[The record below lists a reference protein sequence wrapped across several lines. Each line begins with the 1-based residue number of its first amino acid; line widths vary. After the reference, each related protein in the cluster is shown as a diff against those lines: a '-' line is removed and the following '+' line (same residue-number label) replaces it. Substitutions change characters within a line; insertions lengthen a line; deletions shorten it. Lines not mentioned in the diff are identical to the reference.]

1 MAFPRSRERGPIE
14 AFSVPVTPS
23 FSVTFPRSRERG
35 PIEAGRGLRGGAR
48 DRAHFRAHVSAA
60 PLKQLKFQR
69 LELGLRIFPRSRER
83 GPIEAWIYWL
93 PPRTSALYFRAHVSA
108 APLKP

>member
-14 AFSVPVTPS
+14 AW
-23 FSVTFPRSRERG
+23 
-35 PIEAGRGLRGGAR
+35 RGLRGGAR

-83 GPIEAWIYWL
+83 GPIEAG
-93 PPRTSALYFRAHVSA
+93 PRLGRSRCSLHFRAHVSA
-108 APLKP
+108 APLKPRYPEWNGDYGKISALT